1 MNFVQRFKES
11 DGTKQD
17 YSGCYMTFKNGIL
30 VKRHGTVRSKC
41 NEKEV
46 MKCKDREMIIV
57 EADDE
62 IIEPDNVED
71 IFVSETDTA
80 LKILLEK
87 NHEHDRSR
95 KAD

>member
-1 MNFVQRFKES
+1 LLYDIQKWNSRKGSMAQLGANVMK
-11 DGTKQD
+11 
-17 YSGCYMTFKNGIL
+17 
-30 VKRHGTVRSKC
+30 
-41 NEKEV
+41 KEV

-80 LKILLEK
+80 LKILLGE
-87 NHEHDRSR
+87 ES
-95 KAD
+95 